1 MKKELS
7 NGVFNCLAEVG
18 IMIAGG
24 MNFGLYGMSW
34 RLLWS
39 FLSWLDVGYL
49 LVHLTSTR

>member
-7 NGVFNCLAEVG
+7 KGFFNPLTEIG
-18 IMIAGG
+18 FMIALGT
-24 MNFGLYGMSW
+24 NFGLYGISW

-49 LVHLTSTR
+49 LVQLTAVR